1 MNRCQAARTIILR
14 FCMLVLLATVVTT
27 VYAQVVAP
35 RYRWYINVTDSLPG
49 LLYLV
54 SLTDRVPRR
63 GELVA
68 FRPPPTLTYPRHAI
82 FLKYVVGLP
91 GDRVETSARRWR
103 VNRQL
108 LGHIKERA
116 YSGRKL
122 APGPTGRI
130 PAGYYAMWSPG
141 ADSYD
146 SRYRDIGWIGRDA
159 IIGFAHRVF

>member
-1 MNRCQAARTIILR
+1 MPGRTHNNFTLLHAGAPGCR
-14 FCMLVLLATVVTT
+14 RHHGVCAGSGTTLPLVYQRYRQFTRPAVPGEPGRSRSTPWRAGRLPATAHA
-27 VYAQVVAP
+27 YLSAP
-35 RYRWYINVTDSLPG
+35 RDIPEV
-49 LLYLV
+49 
-54 SLTDRVPRR
+54 R
-63 GELVA
+63 GGPA
-68 FRPPPTLTYPRHAI
+68 W
-82 FLKYVVGLP
+82 
-91 GDRVETSARRWR
+91 DRVETSARRWR

-146 SRYRDIGWIGRDA
+146 SRYRDIGWIGRDD